1 MAKLKTVYLCQN
13 CGYQAPKWS
22 GQCPSCQEWN
32 TLHEEVISTE
42 KKKKDIQIAWQDDQT
57 SSIPIKL
64 EEITSVRRQK
74 MVTRDTEFNRVLGGG
89 IVPGSIVLIG
99 GHPGIG
105 KSTLLL
111 QIALSGKGTVLYV
124 SGEESEEQI
133 KMRADRIG
141 KAEGN
146 CLIYSETDTLKILK
160 HANKIQPQL
169 LVIDSIQ
176 TLRSPGL
183 ESAPG
188 SVTQVR
194 ESTSELQ
201 RFAKETNIP
210 VIIIGHINKDG
221 AIAGPKI
228 LEHIVDT
235 VLQFE
240 GDNNYR
246 FRILRSIKNRFGST
260 DEMGIYEMITS
271 GLKMVQNPSAMLLNQ
286 YELNLSGSTT
296 AAALESARPLLI
308 ETQAL
313 VSTAV
318 YGNPQRSSTG
328 FDTRRMNMLLAVLE
342 KRGGFRFGTMDVF
355 LNIAGGIKISDPSLD
370 LAICAALVSSLQD
383 IPINKKI
390 AFCGE
395 IGLSGEVRGVSRVE
409 QRIQEADRLGFT
421 DIFIPK
427 FNLKGLN
434 LTKTSIRVHPINI
447 LPELFQ
453 GLFA

>member
-1 MAKLKTVYLCQN
+1 
-13 CGYQAPKWS
+13 
-22 GQCPSCQEWN
+22 
-32 TLHEEVISTE
+32 
-42 KKKKDIQIAWQDDQT
+42 
-57 SSIPIKL
+57 
-64 EEITSVRRQK
+64 
-74 MVTRDTEFNRVLGGG
+74 
-89 IVPGSIVLIG
+89 
-99 GHPGIG
+99 
-105 KSTLLL
+105 
-111 QIALSGKGTVLYV
+111 
-124 SGEESEEQI
+124 
-133 KMRADRIG
+133 
-141 KAEGN
+141 
-146 CLIYSETDTLKILK
+146 
-160 HANKIQPQL
+160 

-201 RFAKETNIP
+201 RFAKESNIP

-271 GLKMVQNPSAMLLNQ
+271 GLKMVENPSAMLLNQ
-286 YELNLSGSTT
+286 YDLNLSGSTT
-296 AAALESARPLLI
+296 AAALEAARPLLV

-318 YGNPQRSSTG
+318 YGNPQRSATG

-355 LNIAGGIKISDPSLD
+355 LNIAGGIKIADPSMD

-409 QRIQEADRLGFT
+409 QRIQESARLGFT
-421 DIFIPK
+421 DIFVPK
-427 FNLKGLN
+427 FNMKGLDESRY
-434 LTKTSIRVHPINI
+434 KIRIHPINI
-447 LPELFQ
+447 LPELFS
-453 GLFA
+453 GLFG

>member
-13 CGYQAPKWS
+13 CGHQAPKWG
-22 GQCPSCQEWN
+22 GQCPACSEWN
-32 TLHEEVISTE
+32 TLHEEVISVGS
-42 KKKKDIQIAWQDDQT
+42 KKLEIQNTWKNEESQ
-57 SSIPIKL
+57 SIPVKL
-64 EEITSVRRQK
+64 DDITSVRRQK
-74 MVTRDTEFNRVLGGG
+74 MVTKDTEFNRVLGGG
-89 IVPGSIVLIG
+89 IVPGSLVLIG

-111 QIALSGKGTVLYV
+111 QIALSGRGTILYV

-141 KAEGN
+141 KAEGE
-146 CLIYSETDTLKILK
+146 CLIYSETDTVKILK
-160 HANKIQPQL
+160 QAHKIQPQL

-201 RFAKETNIP
+201 RFAKESNIP

-271 GLKMVQNPSAMLLNQ
+271 GLKTVENPSAMLLNQ
-286 YELNLSGSTT
+286 YDLNLSGSTT
-296 AAALESARPLLI
+296 AAALEAARPLLI

-355 LNIAGGIKISDPSLD
+355 LNIAGGIKISDPSMD
-370 LAICAALVSSLQD
+370 LAICAALVSSLED

-421 DIFIPK
+421 DIYIPK
-427 FNLKGLN
+427 FNIQGLDQ
-434 LTKTSIRVHPINI
+434 TRTSIRIHPINI

-453 GLFA
+453 GIFA